1 MDINWQ
7 VILPTLVLFSI
18 NLLVIWKPQGN
29 DAEFTQQA
37 KKKFAPKMYNN
48 KKLNQYQLGCV
59 FDITKNLHCLKNLK
73 KKSTQCKKNH
83 KCYEKW

>member
-37 KKKFAPKMYNN
+37 KKKFAPKMYN

-59 FDITKNLHCLKNLK
+59 FDITKKSTLF
-73 KKSTQCKKNH
+73 KKSEKKIYTMQKNH